1 MQSKQILKGENGEEL
16 VYINLSLP
24 AFGRGILKKTADP
37 FYKAVAEKF
46 CVFVKRRLLPLANQA
61 KNENSFKPFSAVM
74 KYDVEET
81 DERLTVILRSF
92 VFDGNER
99 VNGKTVKQVWDK
111 KTGLLIYKK

>member
-1 MQSKQILKGENGEEL
+1 
-16 VYINLSLP
+16 
-24 AFGRGILKKTADP
+24 
-37 FYKAVAEKF
+37 
-46 CVFVKRRLLPLANQA
+46 
-61 KNENSFKPFSAVM
+61 M